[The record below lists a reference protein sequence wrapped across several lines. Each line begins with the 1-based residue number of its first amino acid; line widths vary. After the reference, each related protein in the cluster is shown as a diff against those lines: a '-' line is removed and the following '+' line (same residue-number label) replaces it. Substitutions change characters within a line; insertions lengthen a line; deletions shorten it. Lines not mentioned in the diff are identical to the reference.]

1 MGGRIDIL
9 KGVNVGTGRK
19 FYRDKSLNS
28 GTRSAFDLAVADM
41 GGAKNLAAG
50 AIIQDLSY
58 NNYTASFSLAKTY
71 DIARKGMAFSGVNN
85 DGFDLSA
92 DACMKPE
99 DKHWMLVAWLR
110 ISKAGTVSSFNNQ
123 LMHFST
129 VATNGYP
136 NAMLSIV
143 PTTDANGQPTKI
155 EMGVRG
161 KNYVVTNE
169 LMPLF
174 DGNRHQFAVECEI
187 NAAGT
192 SHTIRAYIDKVVV
205 FSSTS
210 SVAATVPGAPVVRR
224 IGTSSPFPTAWTG
237 MLHRVRVDDV
247 GTSGL
252 AASDILSA
260 DYALCSPRFS

>member
-9 KGVNVGTGRK
+9 KGVNVGNGRK

-28 GTRSAFDLAVADM
+28 GTRGAFDMAVAEM

-50 AIIQDLSY
+50 EVIKDLSY

-71 DIARKGMAFSGVNN
+71 DPDSKGMVFAGVNN
-85 DGFDLSA
+85 DGFDLGA
-92 DACMKPE
+92 DVCMQPE
-99 DKHWMLVAWLR
+99 DTHWLFLAWLKVT
-110 ISKAGTVSSFNNQ
+110 KAGTVSSFNNQ

-129 VATNGYP
+129 VAVNRYP

-143 PTTDANGQPTKI
+143 PTNDANGHPTKI

-161 KNYVVTNE
+161 KNYIVTNE

-174 DGNRHQFAVECEI
+174 DGNRHQFAVECEF

-205 FSSTS
+205 FTSTS
-210 SVAATVPGAPVVRR
+210 TLAATPPGTPVVRR
-224 IGTSSPFPTAWTG
+224 VGTSSPFPVAWTG
-237 MLHRVRVDDV
+237 RLYRVRVDD
-247 GTSGL
+247 
-252 AASDILSA
+252 LSNTTVTGATAVTA
-260 DYALCSPRFS
+260 DYDLCASRFS

>member
-58 NNYTASFSLAKTY
+58 NDYTASFSLAKTY
-71 DIARKGMAFSGVNN
+71 DATKKGMVFAGVSN

-99 DKHWMLVAWLR
+99 DTHWLFLAWLKVT
-110 ISKAGTVSSFNNQ
+110 KAGTVSTFNNQ
-123 LMHFST
+123 LLHFST

-136 NAMLSIV
+136 NAMLSII
-143 PTTDANGQPTKI
+143 PTNDASGQPTKI

-161 KNYVVTNE
+161 KNYIVTTE

-174 DGNRHQFAVECEI
+174 DGNRHQFAVECEF

-192 SHTIRAYIDKVVV
+192 QHTVRAYIDGVVV

-210 SVAATVPGAPVVRR
+210 SLATTAPGAPVVRR
-224 IGTSSPFPTAWTG
+224 VGTSSPFPAAWTG
-237 MLHRVRVDDV
+237 MLYRVRVDDLSKTTV
-247 GTSGL
+247 S
-252 AASDILSA
+252 AATAIAA
-260 DYALCSPRFS
+260 DYALCSARFS